1 METQMN
7 REKVVLSIIKD
18 TGLSREE
25 IEEMVE
31 EKRTI
36 LKGKIS
42 IEDALLIIIKELVV
56 EYNSKVN
63 KRNIIFWISHN
74 N

>member
-1 METQMN
+1 MN